1 MMRQVLTKIMLNGK
15 KIVAL
20 LPIKANSE
28 RVKGK
33 NFRMLSGKPLFKW
46 ILDTLLSIKEI
57 DQIVINTDARYLFDE
72 CGLEE
77 DERLLLRDRK
87 KEIQGDSV
95 SMNLVLEDDINSIN
109 ADVYLMTHATNP
121 LLGAKTIRNALNRF
135 FASNKND
142 SLFSVSRVQTRFY
155 RDDMSPVNHD
165 PDHLIPTQNLEPWYE
180 ENSCLYIFTAESFRK
195 TKARI
200 GEEPLMFVTPRLESV
215 DIDEEDDWIVAE
227 ALTGML
233 YGVDK

>member
-1 MMRQVLTKIMLNGK
+1 MLNGK
-15 KIVAL
+15 KVVAL

-57 DQIVINTDARYLFDE
+57 DQVVINTDARYLFDE
-72 CGLEE
+72 CGLVEH
-77 DERLLLRDRK
+77 ERLLIRDRK

-109 ADVYLMTHATNP
+109 ADIYLMTHATNP

-135 FASNKND
+135 VASNQND
-142 SLFSVSRVQTRFY
+142 SLFSVRRVQTRFY
-155 RDDMSPVNHD
+155 REDMSPVNHD

-180 ENSCLYIFTAESFRK
+180 ENSCLYIFTAGSFRK

-200 GEEPLMFVTPRLESV
+200 GEKPLMFVTPRLESV
-215 DIDEEDDWIVAE
+215 DIDEEDDWVVAE
-227 ALTGML
+227 ALAGKL
-233 YGVDK
+233 YGVEK

>member
-1 MMRQVLTKIMLNGK
+1 MLNGK
-15 KIVAL
+15 KVVAL

-33 NFRMLSGKPLFKW
+33 NFRMFSGKPLFKW

-72 CGLEE
+72 CGLVE

-109 ADVYLMTHATNP
+109 ADIYLMTHATNP
-121 LLGAKTIRNALNRF
+121 LLGAKTIRKALNRF
-135 FASNKND
+135 VASNQND
-142 SLFSVSRVQTRFY
+142 SLFSVNRVQTRFY

-180 ENSCLYIFTAESFRK
+180 ENSCLYIFTVESFRN

-200 GEEPLMFVTPRLESV
+200 GKKPLMFVTPRLESV
-215 DIDEEDDWIVAE
+215 DIDEKDDWVVAE
-227 ALTGML
+227 ALAEKF
-233 YGVDK
+233 YGVEK

>member
-1 MMRQVLTKIMLNGK
+1 MLNGK
-15 KIVAL
+15 KVVAL

-46 ILDTLLSIKEI
+46 ILDTLLSIQEI
-57 DQIVINTDARYLFDE
+57 DQIVINTDARYLFEE

-77 DERLLLRDRK
+77 DEKVLLRDRK

-109 ADVYLMTHATNP
+109 ADIYLMTHATNP

-135 FASNKND
+135 IASDQND
-142 SLFSVSRVQTRFY
+142 SLFSVGRVQTRFY

-165 PDHLIPTQNLEPWYE
+165 PDHLIPTQSLEPWYE
-180 ENSCLYIFTAESFRK
+180 ENSCLYIFTVESFRK

-200 GEEPLMFVTPRLESV
+200 GEKPIMFVTPRLESV
-215 DIDEEDDWIVAE
+215 DIDEEDDWVVAE
-227 ALTGML
+227 ALAGKL
-233 YGVDK
+233 YGVEK

>member
-1 MMRQVLTKIMLNGK
+1 MLNGK
-15 KIVAL
+15 KVVAL

-33 NFRMLSGKPLFKW
+33 NFRILYGKPLFKW

-57 DQIVINTDARYLFDE
+57 DQVVINTDARNLFKE
-72 CGLEE
+72 YGLV
-77 DERLLLRDRK
+77 DHERLLLRDRK

-95 SMNLVLEDDINSIN
+95 SMNLVLEDDIKSIN
-109 ADVYLMTHATNP
+109 ADIYLMTHATNP

-135 FASNKND
+135 VASNKYD
-142 SLFSVSRVQTRFY
+142 SLFSVNRVQTRFY

-180 ENSCLYIFTAESFRK
+180 ENSCLYIFTAESFKK

-200 GEEPLMFVTPRLESV
+200 GEKSLMFVTPVLESV
-215 DIDEEDDWIVAE
+215 DIDEEDDWVVAE
-227 ALTGML
+227 ALAGKI
-233 YGVDK
+233 YGIENG